1 MDIRKLT
8 TRVLMTAMI
17 MIALSIQLWV
27 TALCQGESIELG
39 EAAVPGGAVVPGE
52 AGVPGGAEAQ

>member
-8 TRVLMTAMI
+8 TRVMTAMI

>member
-1 MDIRKLT
+1 
-8 TRVLMTAMI
+8 MTAMI

-52 AGVPGGAEAQ
+52 AGVPGGAAAEAQ